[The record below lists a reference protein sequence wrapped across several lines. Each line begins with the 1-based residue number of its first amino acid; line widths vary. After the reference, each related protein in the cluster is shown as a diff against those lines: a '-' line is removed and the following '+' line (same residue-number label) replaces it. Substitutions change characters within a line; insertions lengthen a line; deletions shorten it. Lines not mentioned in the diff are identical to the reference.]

1 MRASTLQRKNSQM
14 GRRIQALKEDK
25 TRAIQTNIRL
35 KWALEEAQ
43 RMKDPANQLR
53 RMHQEHPRL
62 VVAVMTMVMILVSAA
77 VIAVTALILSL
88 LN

>member
-1 MRASTLQRKNSQM
+1 M
-14 GRRIQALKEDK
+14 GKRIQTLKEEK
-25 TRAIQTNIRL
+25 TRAIQANIKL

-43 RMKDPANQLR
+43 RQKDPANQLR

-62 VVAVMTMVMILVSAA
+62 VVAAMMMVMILVSAA
-77 VIAVTALILSL
+77 AAAAVTALILNL

>member
-1 MRASTLQRKNSQM
+1 MQAAKLQRKNSQM
-14 GRRIQALKEDK
+14 GKRIQTLKEDK
-25 TRAIQTNIRL
+25 TRAIQANIRL

-43 RMKDPANQLR
+43 KRKDPANQLR

-62 VVAVMTMVMILVSAA
+62 VVAAMTMVMILVSAA
-77 VIAVTALILSL
+77 AIVVTALILNL